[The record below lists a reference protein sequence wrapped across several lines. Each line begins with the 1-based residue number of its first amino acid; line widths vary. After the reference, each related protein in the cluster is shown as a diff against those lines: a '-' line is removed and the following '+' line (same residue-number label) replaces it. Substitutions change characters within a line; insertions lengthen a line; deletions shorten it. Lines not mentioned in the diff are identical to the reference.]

1 MGLGAQVEGI
11 MRSFA
16 RIAFAVALCAMVG
29 GVARTQTASIAGGGR
44 IQASLDIFNLL
55 NSSAILSQ
63 NNTFGTAWQAP
74 TQLLHGRLGEPRAQ
88 VQVLGRGAEVH

>member
-1 MGLGAQVEGI
+1 

-63 NNTFGTAWQAP
+63 NNTFGTAWQSP
-74 TQLLHGRLGEPRAQ
+74 TNILQGRLVKLGAQ
-88 VQVLGRGAEVH
+88 FEF